1 MLFLNRVIDTVH
13 HSSPP
18 LVPLPCPWWP
28 LGLGLG
34 TPCYHPSSLLP
45 TDRTLDWFRCLAGAP
60 APLQC
65 SSNMY
70 SAELDRLRH
79 YRPAVMMLTISD
91 TFLHSFSLFLFQLL
105 FCFSLPLFS
114 FFLSPSH
121 VLSLSFLYCFF
132 PLLFLALL
140 FSLSPTA
147 ILSWKLFAVSVSLT
161 NRTPWGE
168 NQLSSRFTPQSSD
181 FRDSESPAKSAIS
194 PSTGPLSVFMVAL

>member
-1 MLFLNRVIDTVH
+1 MLFLNRAIDTVRH
-13 HSSPP
+13 SPP
-18 LVPLPCPWWP
+18 PLLPLPCPWWP

-121 VLSLSFLYCFF
+121 VLSLSFL
-132 PLLFLALL
+132 LFLFPFCFL